1 MHKISS
7 TSPSQSI
14 SSLSNASLSGDDD
27 NDGAKT
33 YLPAFLANRKPAH
46 IGSIDLHFTKLPDGR
61 CLYTYTVDWKENIKE
76 AAAMAQRQESDFSQ
90 MLKFDRL
97 DQISSQSCSRPSLL
111 RSPSSA
117 AAAAAATAFVE
128 TKNDE
133 RKGKSPKYQQK
144 KQKLCATIVPS
155 SSTKI
160 TTCCNKQLRRC
171 DGPCNRQLDIH
182 DLTIIGLCEHVSCEK
197 CLENAPRI
205 EANFGGLGCPNVK
218 CYLLDLASLC
228 PDKKQRM
235 ETIRRAYALESL
247 KSPVSSAPA
256 SATST
261 YTYSTS
267 MSIETKKK

>member
-1 MHKISS
+1 
-7 TSPSQSI
+7 
-14 SSLSNASLSGDDD
+14 
-27 NDGAKT
+27 
-33 YLPAFLANRKPAH
+33 
-46 IGSIDLHFTKLPDGR
+46 
-61 CLYTYTVDWKENIKE
+61 
-76 AAAMAQRQESDFSQ
+76 MAQRQESDFAQ
-90 MLKFDRL
+90 MLKLDRL

-111 RSPSSA
+111 RPPSSVA
-117 AAAAAATAFVE
+117 AAAFAE

-144 KQKLCATIVPS
+144 KEKLCAAIIPSS

-171 DGPCNRQLDIH
+171 DGPCNRRLDIH

-235 ETIRRAYALESL
+235 ETIRRAYALDSL

-256 SATST
+256 STTST